1 MESEYCLH
9 ESKQRRKRENW
20 KQETNKKTKKKQKKK
35 RKRKVSLSDRVRTPL
50 EPGRCEEFSLLDNEL
65 YITLLSLS
73 YLLMGPA
80 NRLLKKIKTKEK

>member
-9 ESKQRRKRENW
+9 ELKQRRRKEKIENR
-20 KQETNKKTKKKQKKK
+20 KQEKQKKNGR
-35 RKRKVSLSDRVRTPL
+35 RKKVVYVPVRTPL

-80 NRLLKKIKTKEK
+80 NRLLKKNKINKKRK